1 MAFKNSFEH
10 NLTTNTRIHSWFFVN
25 VTPSPIIVY
34 DPQTHECIYLVS
46 NNIEKLL
53 SYMIHKVWLMNG
65 FYLWNSLQCVD
76 CKLCWTWACW
86 RSIEMVHIYVSWNAL
101 IGGYVEHEP
110 FSEILKCIQQ
120 IKLEEIVPNV
130 VTYSWCLKACGRVG
144 DVEKVRRF
152 YAKIV
157 WDGPESDICIENS
170 VIGMYARCW
179 SLLDA

>member
-1 MAFKNSFEH
+1 MSYEG
-10 NLTTNTRIHSWFFVN
+10 LSQDVDT
-25 VTPSPIIVY
+25 
-34 DPQTHECIYLVS
+34 LVS
-46 NNIEKLL
+46 I
-53 SYMIHKVWLMNG
+53 YGI
-65 FYLWNSLQCVD
+65 
-76 CKLCWTWACW
+76 ACNVLIANYVEHEHAKEALKW
-86 RSIEMVHIYVSWNAL
+86 FWHIYVSWNAL
-101 IGGYVEHEP
+101 VVGYAEHGP

-157 WDGPESDICIENS
+157 WDGLESDICIDNS

-179 SLLDA
+179 SLLDAQDVFDILAIRNILSWNALITRYVEHDPTKIFCDLLDEAQEALI